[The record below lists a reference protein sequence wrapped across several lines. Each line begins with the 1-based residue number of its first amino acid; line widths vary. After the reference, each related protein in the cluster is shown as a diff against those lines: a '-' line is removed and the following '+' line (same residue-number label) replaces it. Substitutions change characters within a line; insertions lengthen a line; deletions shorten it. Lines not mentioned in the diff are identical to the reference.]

1 MALKR
6 KIVESKESR
15 EERITAWKK
24 RPMSWSQYSQ
34 FTMYNK
40 TDWFSKYIMGG
51 ESKPSKEML
60 FGSYV
65 DKKIQDDP
73 QYLKDLKRESCLQ
86 YKMNC
91 SLSDFHLIGIPD
103 AIDLEKKVLR
113 DYKTGKVNWS
123 QSRAD
128 STGQLTW
135 YLLMVYLIH
144 QVDPSEYEC
153 YIDWLETMEDPD
165 GNIMLKQPSVP
176 QVFKTK
182 RNKKDV
188 LVLASE
194 IINVRKEMEEFA
206 RSYAQ

>member
-6 KIVESKESR
+6 RIVESKENR
-15 EERITAWKK
+15 EAKIALWKK

-34 FTMYNK
+34 FTQYSK
-40 TDWFSKYIMGG
+40 FDWFNKYINGG
-51 ESKPSKEML
+51 ETTPSKEMR
-60 FGSYV
+60 FGSFV

-73 QYLKDLKRESCLQ
+73 TFIPDLKREVSLQ
-86 YKMNC
+86 YKMHC
-91 SLSDFHLIGIPD
+91 PLSDFHLIGIPD

-113 DYKTGKVNWS
+113 DYKTGKQNWT

-153 YIDWLETMEDPD
+153 YIDWLETMEDPE
-165 GNIMLKQPSVP
+165 GNIMLKQPAVP

-182 RNKKDV
+182 RNKKDI

-194 IINVRKEMEEFA
+194 IINIRKEMEDFA